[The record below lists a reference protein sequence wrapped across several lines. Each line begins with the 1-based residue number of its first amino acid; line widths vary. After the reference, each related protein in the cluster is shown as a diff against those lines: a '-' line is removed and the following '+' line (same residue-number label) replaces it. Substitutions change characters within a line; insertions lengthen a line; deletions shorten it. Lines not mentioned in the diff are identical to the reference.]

1 MVANLAVRQ
10 LLFVLDAIPE
20 EPDAGTDLLAY
31 ADCAALF
38 DAELSRDLFH
48 FVTKK
53 ATIARKLADDRH
65 RFPELHLAEAFR
77 LHEIQVISRCR
88 TKWIFGILFVV
99 EGRPLGKRH
108 DPPPPKPDA

>member
-1 MVANLAVRQ
+1 MVANLAVSQ
-10 LLFVLDAIPE
+10 LLFTLNAISE
-20 EPDAGTDLLAY
+20 EPDVGTDLLAD
-31 ADCAALF
+31 ADCSALL

-53 ATIARKLADDRH
+53 TTIARKLADDRH
-65 RFPELHLAEAFR
+65 RFPELHLAEAFVR
-77 LHEIQVISRCR
+77 HEVQVISWCR
-88 TKWIFGILFVV
+88 TERIFGILFVV